1 MVAISCTSCL
11 VSLAFVDFDRKRL
24 SFARR
29 QGWVDTW
36 TLDGTDDEAMF
47 NDGEDGV
54 NVCNGL
60 EARIDFLDGQQMGR
74 RVLVQVHDASCLL
87 LRGDQSVRSINNVCP
102 DKLLDRRGSTASSR
116 VGLKRNAPTLMT
128 LESLGVLGC

>member
-1 MVAISCTSCL
+1 MFDGIDRMGMGVFEGK
-11 VSLAFVDFDRKRL
+11 VWFDFR
-24 SFARR
+24 
-29 QGWVDTW
+29 
-36 TLDGTDDEAMF
+36 
-47 NDGEDGV
+47 
-54 NVCNGL
+54 
-60 EARIDFLDGQQMGR
+60 DGQQMGR

-87 LRGDQSVRSINNVCP
+87 LRGDQSVRSSNNVCP